1 MGDRTG
7 DKAMPNYA
15 KLGAM
20 LTAGALALAPTTA
33 INAAEAA
40 GTAVAAECDRACL
53 VRAMDRYFVALVD
66 HDSSRLPLDRDVRFT
81 ENTMP
86 LKIGKEGLWVSASE
100 APTSFRIDAVDVPNG
115 AIGAMA
121 LMKAWSN
128 PVLVSVR
135 LKLVNGRI
143 IEIEHV
149 LTTNALRPASLA
161 NLVAP
166 RPEFLTEVPPAQRSD
181 RQRLVNI
188 ADSYFEA
195 AEHARG
201 SLAPFAAHCVR
212 HENGMQTTSNSPP
225 VPWPVPLGSKEADAA
240 MEYIGSLNC
249 DAQLDTHVM
258 DYIGRLWP
266 RRYEVVDEQKGLV
279 FAFPMFQHPGMAAP
293 VRVVGV
299 PGVDSLPLGR
309 SSSNMQAGE
318 IFKIVGGRIVSVE
331 AMGAFLPY
339 GTKSGWDE

>member
-1 MGDRTG
+1 M
-7 DKAMPNYA
+7 
-15 KLGAM
+15 
-20 LTAGALALAPTTA
+20 TAGTRLATWLALP
-33 INAAEAA
+33 AAALLA
-40 GTAVAAECDRACL
+40 AVAAPAASPATTVAPECDRACL
-53 VRAMDRYFVALVD
+53 IRTMDRYFEALVR
-66 HDSSRLPLDRDVRFT
+66 HDASGLPFDRDARFT

-100 APTSFRIDAVDVPNG
+100 GPTGFRIDAVDVPNG
-115 AIGAMA
+115 AIATMA
-121 LMKAWSN
+121 VMKAWGE
-128 PVLVSVR
+128 PVLVSIR

-143 IEIEHV
+143 TQIEHV

-161 NLVAP
+161 NLVTP
-166 RPEFLTEVPPAQRSD
+166 RPEFLVDVPAGQRSD
-181 RQRLVNI
+181 RQQLVNI

-225 VPWPVPLGSKEADAA
+225 KPWPVPLGSKEADAA

-249 DAQLDTHVM
+249 GAQLDTHVM

-266 RRYEVVDEQKGLV
+266 RRYEAVDVEKGLV
-279 FAFPMFQHPGMAAP
+279 FAFPMFQHPGMRAP
-293 VRVVGV
+293 VKVVGV

-318 IFKIVGGRIVSVE
+318 VFKIVGGKIVSVE

>member
-1 MGDRTG
+1 MRIIGKFR
-7 DKAMPNYA
+7 
-15 KLGAM
+15 AM
-20 LTAGALALAPTTA
+20 LTAAALALAPAVTA
-33 INAAEAA
+33 DASATA
-40 GTAVAAECDRACL
+40 TAVAPECDRACL
-53 VRAMDRYFVALVD
+53 VGMLDRYFAALAR
-66 HDSSRLPLDRDVRFT
+66 HDASGLPLDRDARFT
-81 ENTMP
+81 ENTMA

-100 APTSFRIDAVDVPNG
+100 APSSFRIDAVDVPNG
-115 AIGAMA
+115 VVGAMA
-121 LMKAWSN
+121 LMKAWGN

-143 IEIEHV
+143 TEIEHV

-161 NLVAP
+161 NLATP
-166 RPEFLTEVPPAQRSD
+166 RPEFLTDVPANQRSS
-181 RQRLVNI
+181 RQQLINI

-195 AEHARG
+195 AEHAQG

-225 VPWPVPLGSKEADAA
+225 VPWPVPLSSKEADAA

-279 FAFPMFQHPGMAAP
+279 FAFPMFQHPGMTAP
-293 VRVVGV
+293 VRIVGV
-299 PGVDSLPLGR
+299 PGVDSLQLGR

-339 GTKSGWDE
+339 GTASGWNE

>member
-1 MGDRTG
+1 
-7 DKAMPNYA
+7 MPNRILLA
-15 KLGAM
+15 AVLSGGA
-20 LTAGALALAPTTA
+20 LLLAPAAGAVAP
-33 INAAEAA
+33 
-40 GTAVAAECDRACL
+40 ECDRACL
-53 VRAMDRYFVALVD
+53 THAMDRYLAALVK
-66 HDSSRLPLDRDVRFT
+66 HDAGGLPFDRDARFT

-86 LKIGKEGLWVSASE
+86 LKIGREGLWVSASE

-115 AIGAMA
+115 AIGTMA
-121 LMKAWSN
+121 LMEAWGK
-128 PVLVSVR
+128 PLLVSIR

-143 IEIEHV
+143 TEIEHV
-149 LTTNALRPASLA
+149 LTTNTLRPKSLE
-161 NLVAP
+161 NLVTP
-166 RPEFLTEVPPAQRSD
+166 RPEFLADVPPGQRSD
-181 RQRLVNI
+181 HQKLVNI

-195 AEHARG
+195 AERGQG

-266 RRYEVVDEQKGLV
+266 RRYEVVDVEKGLV
-279 FAFPMFQHPGMAAP
+279 FAFPMFQHPGMRAP
-293 VRVVGV
+293 VKVYGV

-318 IFKIVGGRIVSVE
+318 LFKIVGGKILSVE

>member
-1 MGDRTG
+1 MVAT
-7 DKAMPNYA
+7 
-15 KLGAM
+15 
-20 LTAGALALAPTTA
+20 ALALAS
-33 INAAEAA
+33 AA
-40 GTAVAAECDRACL
+40 GAAAAAASAVAPECDRGCL
-53 VRAMDRYFVALVD
+53 VRMMDAYLAALAR
-66 HDSSRLPLDRDVRFT
+66 HDPAGLPLDPDARFT

-86 LKIGKEGLWVSASE
+86 LKIGKEGLWIAADQ
-100 APTSFRIDAVDVPNG
+100 APGSFRIDVVDVPNG

-121 LMKAWSN
+121 MIEAWGK
-128 PVLVSVR
+128 PVLASVR

-143 IEIEHV
+143 TEIEHV

-161 NLVAP
+161 NLTSP
-166 RPEFLTEVPPAQRSD
+166 RPELLADVPPGQRSD

-188 ADSYFEA
+188 TDSYFEA
-195 AEHARG
+195 VEHAQG
-201 SLAPFAAHCVR
+201 GLAPFAAHCVR

-240 MEYIGSLNC
+240 MKYIGSLNC

-279 FAFPMFQHPGMAAP
+279 FAFPMFQHPGMSAP
-293 VRVVGV
+293 VRIVGV

-318 IFKIVGGRIVSVE
+318 IFKIVGGKIVSVE

-339 GTKSGWDE
+339 GTRSGWTQ